1 MTVQGDTLSAVS
13 GTYAAISRVWNNGD
27 QIELSFDMRA
37 RLIRASGDSNNLAI
51 TRGPLVLS
59 RDSRYGGAPVELN
72 QESDIVPLDIVP
84 PSLPGIYLEAILPNG
99 SRLCDY
105 QSSGNTWNTSSNV
118 TVWFPVFLND
128 TLWQTVQSVTD
139 GTGGTERFDVSA
151 EGRFVRMLGLQRG
164 TQWGFGLYEFEIY
177 SGGVNIATGKPV
189 TVSSYYVESRDLR
202 GPRAVD
208 GDHTTFWSS
217 IFTEPQFI
225 RVDLGEDVYIDSIV
239 LVWEAAYG
247 KAYKLQI
254 MKDTATTAAD
264 LNGATT
270 VHRPVEVDICPNP
283 FNPQIEISYRVPGN
297 NTTNARVRMEVF
309 NTNGTLVRILMDGR
323 VSSGCHSVRWDAA
336 HWPSGV
342 YVLKYTIEGMK
353 GVKLLT
359 LLK

>member
-1 MTVQGDTLSAVS
+1 
-13 GTYAAISRVWNNGD
+13 
-27 QIELSFDMRA
+27 
-37 RLIRASGDSNNLAI
+37 
-51 TRGPLVLS
+51 
-59 RDSRYGGAPVELN
+59 
-72 QESDIVPLDIVP
+72 
-84 PSLPGIYLEAILPNG
+84 
-99 SRLCDY
+99 
-105 QSSGNTWNTSSNV
+105 
-118 TVWFPVFLND
+118 
-128 TLWQTVQSVTD
+128 VQSVTD